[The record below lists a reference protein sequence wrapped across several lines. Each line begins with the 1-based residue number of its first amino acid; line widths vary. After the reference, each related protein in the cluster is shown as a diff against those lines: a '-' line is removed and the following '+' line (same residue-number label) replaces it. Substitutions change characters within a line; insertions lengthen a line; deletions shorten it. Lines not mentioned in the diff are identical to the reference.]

1 MANANKQSPNTLDLA
16 KYPISQNYRDTLG
29 SKKLMSHVFIGKQV
43 KIASSGAV
51 VKWTRIDTDR
61 SANFDQIYE
70 AQGVLEES
78 KWPDLRLEDLVNITF
93 MGRMIN
99 GLEHP
104 KAQMASEKI

>member
-51 VKWTRIDTDR
+51 
-61 SANFDQIYE
+61 
-70 AQGVLEES
+70 
-78 KWPDLRLEDLVNITF
+78 
-93 MGRMIN
+93 
-99 GLEHP
+99 
-104 KAQMASEKI
+104 